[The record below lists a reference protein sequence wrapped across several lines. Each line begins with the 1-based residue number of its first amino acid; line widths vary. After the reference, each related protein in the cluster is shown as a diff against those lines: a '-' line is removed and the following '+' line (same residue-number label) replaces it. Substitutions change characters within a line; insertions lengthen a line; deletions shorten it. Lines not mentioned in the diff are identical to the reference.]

1 MRQMEMIR
9 RNKADEDGRVE
20 KVKEDRK
27 TFKVM
32 HEGREEREKE
42 NSKNLQELLFDS
54 KSTEL

>member
-20 KVKEDRK
+20 KVEDRK

>member
-1 MRQMEMIR
+1 M
-9 RNKADEDGRVE
+9 
-20 KVKEDRK
+20 
-27 TFKVM
+27 FKVM